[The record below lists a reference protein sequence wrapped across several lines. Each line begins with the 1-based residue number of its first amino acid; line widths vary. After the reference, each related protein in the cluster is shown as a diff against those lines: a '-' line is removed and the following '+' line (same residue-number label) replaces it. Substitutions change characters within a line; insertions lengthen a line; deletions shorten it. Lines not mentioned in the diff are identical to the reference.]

1 MWTKPWTMKEGFLI
15 GGGLIFAGLMLEL
28 SVGPVRWD
36 AFAWPANGIVLAGFL
51 AIIALIYILGNY
63 QLSARLC
70 RFYKGGTPT
79 KRIINYQLKYA
90 FQFIGTY
97 QAAIPAMV
105 YAVVLTII
113 MGLTRQQVNGT
124 WLNNMLSFWPFVLIY
139 TYITVILGVVTLKRL
154 CMLRWHLNIR
164 DIAFLLN
171 HLGLFIALTTA
182 TLGNAD
188 MQRVKMICGVGEP
201 EWRVFDKEGAIKEM
215 PIAIELKKFIMETYD
230 NGAPKRYASEVQ
242 ILTKSGKNIETTID
256 VNKPYE
262 VDDWKIY
269 QYGYDTQMGAQ
280 SQISIF
286 ELVSDPWLP
295 WVYAGFYMM
304 LAGAVLMTLMVLW
317 RRVRTA
323 TRKALWGYFA
333 IAVFASLFAYF
344 FFDSYN
350 TKTLVPALQSPWFAP
365 HVFVYIFAYALLGVA
380 VIIAIYAQIRK
391 NCQLSIV
398 RSTRRGACQSK
409 NCQLDDLVYISLAFL
424 TIGMLFGALWAKEAW
439 GHYWSWDPKETWA
452 AITWLAYLIYI
463 HYRLMPRAN
472 SQEPKANHLALW
484 ILFGSFVLLQMCWWG
499 INYLPSA
506 QSSSV
511 HTYNTSE

>member
-1 MWTKPWTMKEGFLI
+1 LVWTKPWTMKEGFLI

-28 SVGPVRWD
+28 SVGPVMWD
-36 AFAWPANGIVLAGFL
+36 AFAWPANGIVLAGFF
-51 AIIALIYILGNY
+51 ILLTAMAY
-63 QLSARLC
+63 LR
-70 RFYKGGTPT
+70 K
-79 KRIINYQLKYA
+79 KVYA
-90 FQFIGTY
+90 FQWMTTY

-139 TYITVILGVVTLKRL
+139 VYLTVILGLTILRRIVNCLLGRRTLATNGTQELSIINLKR
-154 CMLRWHLNIR
+154 
-164 DIAFLLN
+164 DIPFLLN
-171 HLGLFIALTTA
+171 HMGLFLALTMA

-188 MQRVKMICGVGEP
+188 MQRVKMICSVGEP
-201 EWRVFDKEGAIKEM
+201 EWRALAKDGAIKEM

-230 NGAPKRYASEVQ
+230 NGAPKRYASEIQ

-262 VDDWKIY
+262 VDGWKIY

-280 SQISIF
+280 SQISIL

-295 WVYAGFYMM
+295 FVYTGFYMM

-317 RRVRTA
+317 RRLRNA
-323 TRKALWGYFA
+323 TSKALWAYFGL
-333 IAVFASLFAYF
+333 AVFASIFAYF

-365 HVFVYIFAYALLGVA
+365 HVFVYIFAYTLLGVA
-380 VIIAIYAQIRK
+380 VIISWWKLA
-391 NCQLSIV
+391 
-398 RSTRRGACQSK
+398 
-409 NCQLDDLVYISLAFL
+409 DDLVYVSLAFL

-463 HYRLMPRAN
+463 HYRQIPRHR
-472 SQEPKANHLALW
+472 ERLALW
-484 ILFGSFVLLQMCWWG
+484 MLIGSFVLLQMCWWG

-506 QSSSV
+506 QGSSV
-511 HTYNTSE
+511 HTYSTSE

>member
-1 MWTKPWTMKEGFLI
+1 M
-15 GGGLIFAGLMLEL
+15 
-28 SVGPVRWD
+28 RWD

-51 AIIALIYILGNY
+51 AIIALISL
-63 QLSARLC
+63 LR
-70 RFYKGGTPT
+70 K
-79 KRIINYQLKYA
+79 KVYA

-215 PIAIELKKFIMETYD
+215 PIAIELKKFIMESYED
-230 NGAPKRYASEVQ
+230 GKPKRYASEVQ

-262 VDDWKIY
+262 VDGWKIY

-317 RRVRTA
+317 SRVRTA

-380 VIIAIYAQIRK
+380 VVIAWWKLA
-391 NCQLSIV
+391 
-398 RSTRRGACQSK
+398 
-409 NCQLDDLVYISLAFL
+409 DDLVYISLAFL